1 MDTVRALILSCERV
15 QTHSRVPI
23 NDSEGFQG
31 TPVPHRGGTGGASL
45 TTGVGHARPTQ
56 QIRQIT
62 LLRKCGHAK
71 ASILSCGPESSGA
84 LLSGRVS
91 SRTVPRQAHTAHMTS
106 CQRPVTHMVAAR
118 AQWSTCSS
126 PQAGRAM
133 RRHRRHTPVDRNRMR
148 ARCSLPTPP
157 PASGAALPAVT
168 EGGAAEAADK
178 AAAEPPSELR
188 AGRAEALSTD
198 GRAGGPHRPT
208 RFQRLA
214 DLESRALS
222 GRKCSSCQCGGAEPP
237 EASPRDRLAHRS
249 APAEG
254 KESAHVSV

>member
-1 MDTVRALILSCERV
+1 MRTCKR
-15 QTHSRVPI
+15 
-23 NDSEGFQG
+23 
-31 TPVPHRGGTGGASL
+31 
-45 TTGVGHARPTQ
+45 
-56 QIRQIT
+56 
-62 LLRKCGHAK
+62 K

-214 DLESRALS
+214 DLSRA
-222 GRKCSSCQCGGAEPP
+222 A
-237 EASPRDRLAHRS
+237 RS
-249 APAEG
+249 AEENVALA
-254 KESAHVSV
+254 SAVAPSRLKLHLAIVSRIDLLLQKGRRARM